1 MQPQCRQGRGT
12 ERRAV
17 VRVQVVS
24 HRVRSNQAALCE
36 SRARTHEPAHH
47 ENSPNALRFQ
57 TSPHVQQDPRTLEPP
72 PDKRHSSTAC
82 QKGWDRATA
91 RGSDAE
97 SRKGLHMDVPRPSR
111 RAVLIAA
118 GIALW
123 LYLCRVASQ
132 TDPAA
137 VQLLLALTAAVLIA
151 TNMGTRSRA
160 AGELSAYS
168 VFNPN
173 HMPLLGQL
181 RAEQFDQEIRHRP
194 T

>member
-1 MQPQCRQGRGT
+1 
-12 ERRAV
+12 
-17 VRVQVVS
+17 
-24 HRVRSNQAALCE
+24 
-36 SRARTHEPAHH
+36 
-47 ENSPNALRFQ
+47 
-57 TSPHVQQDPRTLEPP
+57 
-72 PDKRHSSTAC
+72 
-82 QKGWDRATA
+82 
-91 RGSDAE
+91 
-97 SRKGLHMDVPRPSR
+97 MDVPRPSR